1 MLPIWWSKD
10 EYGAITPLDDRCR
23 HQSKARCDF
32 LITECW
38 CPMCP
43 ITHRFEVIAD
53 YCSKL
58 GRKTVTVTLR
68 FRGPFD
74 GLRGNVHCLSLA
86 HWKARNG
93 LPIRVNWTFFARCYG
108 WGATSDYLFQIG
120 DFAPMGA
127 GWPKNLGRWGCPPP
141 TILLV
146 RKLS

>member
-1 MLPIWWSKD
+1 
-10 EYGAITPLDDRCR
+10 
-23 HQSKARCDF
+23 
-32 LITECW
+32 
-38 CPMCP
+38 MCP

-93 LPIRVNWTFFARCYG
+93 LPICVNRTYFATAQALRVNIDWKSAFLKG
-108 WGATSDYLFQIG
+108 LFIFGQIV
-120 DFAPMGA
+120 
-127 GWPKNLGRWGCPPP
+127 
-141 TILLV
+141 T
-146 RKLS
+146 